1 MLAEGVPIAGILI
14 YILSLNDDRSRVF
27 IVRVRGRMRED
38 VRGEAD
44 DVAQDSDRVVSLV
57 GEDVDIAVAVTEEE
71 VVLECAVD
79 DGDLNDV
86 GVRVFL
92 DRHGASPEAGF
103 HLSVFAWMDT

>member
-1 MLAEGVPIAGILI
+1 MLAEGIPVAGILI
-14 YILSLNDDRSRVF
+14 HILRLNDDRGRVLV
-27 IVRVRGRMRED
+27 VRVHGGMRKD

-44 DVAQDSDRVVSLV
+44 DVAQDGDRVVSLV

-71 VVLECAVD
+71 VVLERAVD